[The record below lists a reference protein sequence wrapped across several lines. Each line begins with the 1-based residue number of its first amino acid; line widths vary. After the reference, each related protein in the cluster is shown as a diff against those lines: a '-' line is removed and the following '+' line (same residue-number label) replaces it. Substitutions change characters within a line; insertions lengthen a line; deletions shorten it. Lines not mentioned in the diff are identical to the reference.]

1 MGLIDT
7 FLMNSNSIEKGYK
20 RIFKGI
26 NYLIAKE
33 KDNIVWFT
41 YDIESADKIIKK
53 FLKENN
59 LNEKV
64 IFERKTYKNK
74 NIDFINMID
83 KKIVLLNGKLVLYEE
98 IKKLATE
105 NKIKNYKDRFP
116 KYGINK
122 FESYN

>member
-1 MGLIDT
+1 
-7 FLMNSNSIEKGYK
+7 
-20 RIFKGI
+20 
-26 NYLIAKE
+26 
-33 KDNIVWFT
+33 
-41 YDIESADKIIKK
+41 
-53 FLKENN
+53 
-59 LNEKV
+59 
-64 IFERKTYKNK
+64 
-74 NIDFINMID
+74 MID